1 MNVKKMTC
9 ILCPTGCQLAV
20 EWIAAPQP
28 IVKRVRGTMCMKGHD
43 YAIEAITRPIRT
55 LTTTILVTSGIRRL
69 TSVKTATPIPKQSI
83 PHALRELKILT
94 IPAPV
99 YIGQIVI
106 EDVAGTGIPVVAT
119 RDVAAKES
127 SSGL

>member
-1 MNVKKMTC
+1 
-9 ILCPTGCQLAV
+9 
-20 EWIAAPQP
+20 
-28 IVKRVRGTMCMKGHD
+28 
-43 YAIEAITRPIRT
+43 
-55 LTTTILVTSGIRRL
+55 L